1 MSKDLS
7 VVFEKEVSVY
17 EKKANALV
25 IDEASIESAVV
36 LLSET
41 NKVADKVKAEKEKIT
56 TPLNEAL
63 RVERARWKP
72 IEDAV
77 TNAVA
82 TIKSKLVAYQ
92 RVAEEARVAKEANL
106 MARVEK
112 GTMRGDTAV
121 AKMEA
126 LPDTNAPVTTA
137 SGLIQYRTVQKLVIE
152 DINKIPREFLVVDEV
167 KVKAALKAG
176 NVVPGAKMVEEKVI
190 ANYR

>member
-112 GTMRGDTAV
+112 GTMRVDTAV